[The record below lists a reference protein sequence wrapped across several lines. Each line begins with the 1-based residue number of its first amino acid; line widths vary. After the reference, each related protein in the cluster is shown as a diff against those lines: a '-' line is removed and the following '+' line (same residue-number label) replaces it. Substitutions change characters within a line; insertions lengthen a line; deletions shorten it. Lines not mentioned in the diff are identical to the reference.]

1 MGSRQLHALPTAE
14 RGGFRPACIS
24 RRKPVLFSPSMFPNR
39 VVITGVGAVSPLGN
53 SAPATWQSLIAGR
66 SGVGPI
72 TQFDSSDMDTHFAA
86 EVKGFEASAHFGAK
100 ESRRLDRCVQFAL
113 VATKEALADSGLAIT
128 DANADETAV
137 IYGSGIGGIT
147 TLLAENMVLEKKGPR
162 RVSPF
167 AVPMMLP
174 DTATGQIAIHF
185 GIRGP
190 NICTVTACASSNN
203 AIGEAFEMIRAG
215 RVTAAV
221 AGGCESPI
229 TRFTV
234 AAFHNM
240 GATSTRNDNPAGASR
255 PFDKNRDGFVSGEGA
270 ATLILESLES
280 ARARGA
286 RIYAEIVGY
295 GATCDAHHITAPN
308 MTGPAMAMRA
318 ALRQSGLAPNRIDY
332 INAHGTSTQ
341 INDANETAAIKA
353 VFGEV
358 AYDLRISST
367 KSMTGHLLGGAG
379 AMEAMTSVMAIQE
392 GIIPP
397 TINYETPDP
406 ACDLNYTPNTA
417 VRKPV
422 RAALSNSFGFGGHNA
437 SVIFSAL
444 TD

>member
-1 MGSRQLHALPTAE
+1 
-14 RGGFRPACIS
+14 
-24 RRKPVLFSPSMFPNR
+24 
-39 VVITGVGAVSPLGN
+39 
-53 SAPATWQSLIAGR
+53 
-66 SGVGPI
+66 
-72 TQFDSSDMDTHFAA
+72 
-86 EVKGFEASAHFGAK
+86 
-100 ESRRLDRCVQFAL
+100 
-113 VATKEALADSGLAIT
+113 
-128 DANADETAV
+128 
-137 IYGSGIGGIT
+137 
-147 TLLAENMVLEKKGPR
+147 
-162 RVSPF
+162 
-167 AVPMMLP
+167 
-174 DTATGQIAIHF
+174 
-185 GIRGP
+185 
-190 NICTVTACASSNN
+190 
-203 AIGEAFEMIRAG
+203 
-215 RVTAAV
+215 
-221 AGGCESPI
+221 
-229 TRFTV
+229 
-234 AAFHNM
+234 
-240 GATSTRNDNPAGASR
+240 
-255 PFDKNRDGFVSGEGA
+255 
-270 ATLILESLES
+270 
-280 ARARGA
+280 
-286 RIYAEIVGY
+286 
-295 GATCDAHHITAPN
+295 